1 MRPPSDA
8 HAGHRERLK
17 RRVLETGLSALS
29 PHEVIE
35 LLLFYAVPRQDVN
48 ELAHAL
54 IDRFGTVTGVL
65 SAGEAQLMTVPGV
78 GFRAAETLTAFFRAA
93 NAYRQLPAQKRTVI
107 RARGQAA
114 SYAKALFGDDV
125 RAQTWLVLS
134 NAGGE
139 VLFSGRMLVG
149 TLWLNDQSRLFIA
162 ERALR
167 CGAHFVMLLARRGF
181 RTNGISQSDRK
192 MISEL
197 SVYLESVGV
206 CVMDYLVV
214 CPDRVVSLKS
224 LIEAPPVR
232 SRPAPDGP
240 QINETWKCDPD
251 DVWEA
256 EEIYDLSEP
265 DAGL

>member
-1 MRPPSDA
+1 MKDKTERPASDA

-17 RRVLETGLSALS
+17 KRAFEVGLAALP

-54 IDRFGTVTGVL
+54 IDRFQTVTGVL
-65 SAGEAQLMTVPGV
+65 SASEAELMSVPGV
-78 GFRAAETLTAFFRAA
+78 GFHTAETLAAFFRAA
-93 NAYRQLPAQKRTVI
+93 NAYRTLPAQRRTVI

-114 SYAKALFGDDV
+114 SYARALFEGDT

-139 VLFSGRMLVG
+139 VLFTGRMLTG
-149 TLWLNDQSRLFIA
+149 AMWLNDQSRLFIA

-167 CGAHFVMLLARRGF
+167 YGAHYVVLLARRGF
-181 RTNGISQSDRK
+181 RTNGVSQADRK
-192 MISEL
+192 MITEL
-197 SVYLESVGV
+197 SDYLDSIGMY
-206 CVMDYLVV
+206 VMDYLVV
-214 CPDRVVSLKS
+214 CPDRVVSLKN
-224 LIEAPPVR
+224 LIDAPPPHPR
-232 SRPAPDGP
+232 RAPDSL
-240 QINETWKCDPD
+240 QINETWKSDPD

-256 EEIYDLSEP
+256 EEVP
-265 DAGL
+265 DPQ

>member
-1 MRPPSDA
+1 MNDENACLTSDI

-17 RRVLETGLSALS
+17 ARAFEAGLTALP

-48 ELAHAL
+48 ELAHVL
-54 IDRFGTVTGVL
+54 IKRFGTVTGVL
-65 SAGEAQLMTVPGV
+65 SAGEAELMNVPGV
-78 GFRAAETLTAFFRAA
+78 GFHVAETLAAFFRAA
-93 NAYRQLPAQKRTVI
+93 NAYRMMPAKKRVII

-114 SYAKALFGDDV
+114 DYARSLFANDT

-139 VLFSGRMLVG
+139 VLFSGRMLAG
-149 TLWLNDQSRLFIA
+149 ALWLNDQSRFFIA

-167 CGAHFVMLLARRGF
+167 CGAHYVMLLARRGF
-181 RTNGISQSDRK
+181 RTNGVSHTDRK

-197 SVYLESVGV
+197 AAYLDSIGV

-224 LIEAPPVR
+224 LIEAPPAHPHSMPGGHV
-232 SRPAPDGP
+232 
-240 QINETWKCDPD
+240 INEVWQCAPD

-256 EEIYDLSEP
+256 EEVFETLP
-265 DAGL
+265 